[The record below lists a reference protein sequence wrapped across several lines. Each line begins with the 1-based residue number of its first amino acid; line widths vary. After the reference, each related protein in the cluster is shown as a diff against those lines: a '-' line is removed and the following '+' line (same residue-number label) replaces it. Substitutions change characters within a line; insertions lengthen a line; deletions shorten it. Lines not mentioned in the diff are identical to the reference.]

1 MKNRIRSLAA
11 DLQTVHGRVVS
22 AVGIFLAVIVGFAA
36 PSFAASVDP
45 TADVTTFATS
55 AISQLYPI
63 VLAVAGAMVALL
75 VLRWGV
81 SKVLGVL
88 RGRATV

>member
-1 MKNRIRSLAA
+1 MKNRFRYVAA
-11 DLQTVHGRVVS
+11 DLQTAHGRMVV
-22 AVGIFLAVIVGFAA
+22 AVGAFVVGLVGFAV

-88 RGRATV
+88 RGRSTV